1 MNAMELRSID
11 FLKKKLSSDR
21 RWAVRALERI
31 YKCQSDEELASKQ
44 TVDRNNVGFSSV
56 DAPILT
62 GVYEFYQK
70 RGYLTDK
77 QMGNVVFKIMPR
89 YASQLY
95 RLISASDKDKKRLDQ
110 MAEDFLG
117 PVNVRGKLK

>member
-21 RWAVRALERI
+21 RWAIRALERI

-44 TVDRNNVGFSSV
+44 TIGKNDVGFSSV

-77 QMGNVVFKIMPR
+77 QMGSVVFKIMPR

-95 RLISASDKDKKRLDQ
+95 RLISANSNDKKKLDQ

-117 PVNVRGKLK
+117 PVNVRGNLK

>member
-1 MNAMELRSID
+1 MNAIELRSID
-11 FLKKKLSSDR
+11 FLKKKLGSDR

-31 YKCQSDEELASKQ
+31 YSSQQPDEIESRQTISKN
-44 TVDRNNVGFSSV
+44 DVGFSAI

-62 GVYEFYQK
+62 GVYQFYQA

-77 QMGNVVFKIMPR
+77 QLNNVVFKIMPR

-95 RLISASDKDKKRLDQ
+95 RQISSKNEDKKKLDQ
-110 MAEDFLG
+110 MAEAFLG
-117 PVNVRGKLK
+117 PVNVRAK

>member
-1 MNAMELRSID
+1 MNAIELRSID
-11 FLKKKLSSDR
+11 FLKKKLGSDR

-31 YKCQSDEELASKQ
+31 YNNQQPDEIESRQTISKN
-44 TVDRNNVGFSSV
+44 DVGFSAV

-62 GVYEFYQK
+62 GVYQFYQA

-77 QMGNVVFKIMPR
+77 QLNNVIFKIMPR

-95 RLISASDKDKKRLDQ
+95 RQISSKDEDKKKLDQ
-110 MAEDFLG
+110 MAEAFLG
-117 PVNVRGKLK
+117 PVNVRTK

>member
-1 MNAMELRSID
+1 MNAIELRSID

-31 YKCQSDEELASKQ
+31 YNSQQPDEIESRQ
-44 TVDRNNVGFSSV
+44 TLNKNGVGFSSV

-62 GVYEFYQK
+62 GIYQFYQK

-77 QMGNVVFKIMPR
+77 QLDKIVFKIMPR

-95 RLISASDKDKKRLDQ
+95 RQISSRDEDKKKLDQ
-110 MAEDFLG
+110 MAETFLG
-117 PVNVRGKLK
+117 PVNVRTN

>member
-1 MNAMELRSID
+1 MNAIELRSID
-11 FLKKKLSSDR
+11 FLKKKLGSDR

-31 YKCQSDEELASKQ
+31 YKCQCVEEIEAKQ
-44 TVDRNNVGFSSV
+44 TIGKNGVGFSSV

-77 QMGNVVFKIMPR
+77 QMSGIVFKIMPR

-95 RLISASDKDKKRLDQ
+95 RLVSAKDEDKKRLDQ
-110 MAEDFLG
+110 MAESFLG
-117 PVNVRGKLK
+117 PVNVRAN

>member
-1 MNAMELRSID
+1 MNAKELRSID
-11 FLKKKLSSDR
+11 FLKKKLGSDR

-31 YKCQSDEELASKQ
+31 YNNQQPDEIESRQTISKN
-44 TVDRNNVGFSSV
+44 DVGFSAV

-62 GVYEFYQK
+62 GVYQFYQA

-77 QMGNVVFKIMPR
+77 QLNNVIFKIMPR

-95 RLISASDKDKKRLDQ
+95 RQISSKDEDKKKLDQ
-110 MAEDFLG
+110 MAEAFLG
-117 PVNVRGKLK
+117 PVNVRAK

>member
-1 MNAMELRSID
+1 MNAIELRSIN

-62 GVYEFYQK
+62 GVCEFYQK

-117 PVNVRGKLK
+117 PVNARAN